1 MQLNKI
7 KMPPIKKYLFHISS
21 KILFFIFRKLNT
33 DAIRIKNDPKIKAEG
48 NKKTP
53 RKNIK

>member
-7 KMPPIKKYLFHISS
+7 KMPPIKKYLFHMSS

-33 DAIRIKNDPKIKAEG
+33 DAIRIKNDPKIKPKV
-48 NKKTP
+48 KKHQE
-53 RKNIK
+53 KI